1 MRGGKFQRNKILLNA
16 KFIWWGGGWWARG
29 VECEWSIAKLTPN
42 WCTALSY
49 FICRHIFL
57 HKGMQ
62 NCLKM
67 QRRFFE
73 EISASCLQ
81 HIGTISVPAASRL
94 VEVMWWGGGTGG
106 DWIGFILK
114 WSPERKKEEK
124 KEQET
129 IREFTKKFGCHFVFG
144 VGHGASHRNK
154 VNLQRRYFKEE

>member
-1 MRGGKFQRNKILLNA
+1 M
-16 KFIWWGGGWWARG
+16 
-29 VECEWSIAKLTPN
+29 
-42 WCTALSY
+42 
-49 FICRHIFL
+49 
-57 HKGMQ
+57 
-62 NCLKM
+62 
-67 QRRFFE
+67 
-73 EISASCLQ
+73 SAAYWNNLCSCSQ
-81 HIGTISVPAASRL
+81 SVGL
-94 VEVMWWGGGTGG
+94 GDVWWGGGTGG